1 MNATIVD
8 IDRPRG
14 SLIRWGAVIAGAVWG
29 LALMAVLTTLWLA
42 LAFPSDARFIHDNLE
57 WFIAG
62 SGAFSLFVAGLV
74 ASVLTEERGVGTGWV
89 HAMTAWGTLLISS
102 LVFGLPATFGLFNVG
117 QIRTLDS
124 SDLLG
129 PAASDALWVTFLT
142 LAIGA
147 AAASFGGFIGG
158 ALPRRT
164 IARAVADVDISD
176 EGLPASEPAGRHVQR
191 TRQAEAEPPTDD
203 RVMVRRSED
212 GTFVDQEGHRYVP
225 EQRDAPEGT
234 RPTS

>member
-14 SLIRWGAVIAGAVWG
+14 SLIRWGAAIAGAVWG

-42 LAFPSDARFIHDNLE
+42 LAFPSDAQFIRDNLE

-62 SGAFSLFVAGLV
+62 TGAFSLFVAGLV
-74 ASVLTEERGVGTGWV
+74 AGLLTEERGVGTGWV

-102 LVFGLPATFGLFNVG
+102 LIFGLPATFGLFNVG
-117 QIRTLDS
+117 QIRTVDS
-124 SDLLG
+124 TDLLG

-147 AAASFGGFIGG
+147 VAASLGGFVGG

-164 IARAVADVDISD
+164 TARAVADVDRSD
-176 EGLPASEPAGRHVQR
+176 EGRRESDAGGRHVQR
-191 TRQAEAEPPTDD
+191 AEEAEAKPSGGD
-203 RVMVRRSED
+203 RVMVRRSDD
-212 GTFVDQEGHRYVP
+212 GTFVDQEGQRYVP
-225 EQRDAPEGT
+225 EQRTASGPT
-234 RPTS
+234 RPPV

>member
-42 LAFPSDARFIHDNLE
+42 LAFPSDAEFIRDNLE

-74 ASVLTEERGVGTGWV
+74 AGLTTEERGAGTGWV
-89 HAMTAWGTLLISS
+89 HGMTAWGALLIAS

-117 QIRTLDS
+117 QIRTVDGA
-124 SDLLG
+124 DLLD
-129 PAASDALWVTFLT
+129 PAVSDALWISFLT
-142 LAIGA
+142 LAVGA
-147 AAASFGGFIGG
+147 AAAALGGLIGG
-158 ALPRRT
+158 AMPRRT
-164 IARAVADVDISD
+164 TAPAVVETDRSSD
-176 EGLPASEPAGRHVQR
+176 DDRLEPGRHVAR
-191 TRQAEAEPPTDD
+191 PTEMETSDDD

-212 GTFVDQEGHRYVP
+212 GSFVDQEGHRYVP
-225 EQRDAPEGT
+225 EDRTASGPPRT
-234 RPTS
+234 TL

>member
-29 LALMAVLTTLWLA
+29 LALMAVLTALWLA
-42 LAFPSDARFIHDNLE
+42 LAFPSDAEFIRDNLE

-74 ASVLTEERGVGTGWV
+74 AGLTTEERGVGTGWV
-89 HAMTAWGTLLISS
+89 HGMTAWGALLIAS
-102 LVFGLPATFGLFNVG
+102 LVFGLPATFQLFNVG
-117 QIRTLDS
+117 QIRTVDS
-124 SDLLG
+124 TDLLG
-129 PAASDALWVTFLT
+129 PTVSDALWISFLT

-147 AAASFGGFIGG
+147 AAASLGGLIGG
-158 ALPRRT
+158 SMPRRT
-164 IARAVADVDISD
+164 TARAVVETDRSD
-176 EGLPASEPAGRHVQR
+176 DDRLEPGRHVPR
-191 TRQAEAEPPTDD
+191 SSEAEPELSQDD

-225 EQRDAPEGT
+225 EDRTASGPT
-234 RPTS
+234 RTTL

>member
-29 LALMAVLTTLWLA
+29 LGVMTVLATLWLA
-42 LAFPSDARFIHDNLE
+42 LAFPSEAEFIRDNLE

-74 ASVLTEERGVGTGWV
+74 AGLLAEERGVGSGWI
-89 HAMTAWGTLLISS
+89 HAMTAWATLLIAS
-102 LVFGLPATFGLFNVG
+102 LLFGLPATFGLFNVG
-117 QIRTLDS
+117 QIRTIDS
-124 SDLLG
+124 TDLLG
-129 PAASDALWVTFLT
+129 PTASDALWVTFLT

-147 AAASFGGFIGG
+147 AAASLGGFIGG
-158 ALPRRT
+158 AMPRRT
-164 IARAVADVDISD
+164 TARARAELGDRPTDD
-176 EGLPASEPAGRHVQR
+176 DRWEDEPADRHSR
-191 TRQAEAEPPTDD
+191 SAALEPETPAND

-212 GTFVDQEGHRYVP
+212 GTFVDQEGHRYVLEEP
-225 EQRDAPEGT
+225 AGGPGRT
-234 RPTS
+234 NV

>member
-42 LAFPSDARFIHDNLE
+42 LAFPSDAEFIRDNLE

-62 SGAFSLFVAGLV
+62 SGAISLFVAGLV
-74 ASVLTEERGVGTGWV
+74 AGLTMEERGAGTGWI
-89 HAMTAWGTLLISS
+89 HGMTAWGALLIAS
-102 LVFGLPATFGLFNVG
+102 LIFGLPATFGLFNVG
-117 QIRTLDS
+117 QIRTVDS
-124 SDLLG
+124 ADLLDPG
-129 PAASDALWVTFLT
+129 VSDALWISFLT

-147 AAASFGGFIGG
+147 AAASLGGLIGG
-158 ALPRRT
+158 AMPRRT
-164 IARAVADVDISD
+164 TARAVVETDRPYDD
-176 EGLPASEPAGRHVQR
+176 DRLDPGRHVPR
-191 TRQAEAEPPTDD
+191 STETETSDDD

-225 EQRDAPEGT
+225 EDRTASGPSRT
-234 RPTS
+234 TL

>member
-42 LAFPSDARFIHDNLE
+42 LAFPSDAEFIRDNLE

-74 ASVLTEERGVGTGWV
+74 AGLTTEERGAGTGWV
-89 HAMTAWGTLLISS
+89 HGMTAWGALLIAS

-117 QIRTLDS
+117 QIRTVDGA
-124 SDLLG
+124 DLLD
-129 PAASDALWVTFLT
+129 PAVSDALWISFLT
-142 LAIGA
+142 LAVGA
-147 AAASFGGFIGG
+147 AAASLGGLIGG
-158 ALPRRT
+158 AMPRRT
-164 IARAVADVDISD
+164 TARAVVETDRSSD
-176 EGLPASEPAGRHVQR
+176 DDRLEPGRHVAR
-191 TRQAEAEPPTDD
+191 PTEMETSDDD

-212 GTFVDQEGHRYVP
+212 GSFVDQEGHRYVP
-225 EQRDAPEGT
+225 EDRTASGPPRT
-234 RPTS
+234 TL